1 MSLSEDLREFAG
13 VVELLEEHG
22 VEVQGARSIQTDVEG
37 ELIRGELTVLVATDT
52 EISVD
57 ATATVTDDDVDPDD
71 PLEDDVQADDDR
83 DDRDGVPCPE
93 CDRTFDD
100 VRAMKNH
107 RARAHEGGG
116 LDVGDS
122 ELWCGICQ
130 KGPMT
135 DHGLKSHHGRMH
147 GGEDLDP
154 VTDPPEE
161 WLDEDDDVPLH
172 HDHGRLREAY
182 EAADGVIADTAEQ
195 LDVDVT
201 TGAVRYQL
209 IQHGIH
215 DPDGDQDAGDDED
228 QEDFEDDVDEEN
240 VATEDEADPQPV
252 VTNGGG
258 SGFRA
263 QVRLRLRRRHR
274 RRPGRRRRR
283 SRRPARG
290 PRRGGG
296 GPGRRDRRRPERP
309 PRPAGVERQSRR
321 RDGTDRGG
329 RPPGEALDRL
339 PAGRRGRG
347 TPRCPGGERV
357 A

>member
-1 MSLSEDLREFAG
+1 MSLSEDLREFAD

-22 VEVQGARSIQTDVEG
+22 VEVQGAPSIQTDVEG
-37 ELIRGELTVLVATDT
+37 ELICGELTVLVATDT

-57 ATATVTDDDVDPDD
+57 ATATVADDDVDPDD

-83 DDRDGVPCPE
+83 DDGGGVPCPE

-161 WLDEDDDVPLH
+161 WLDEDDDVPPH
-172 HDHGRLREAY
+172 HDPGRLREAY

-215 DPDGDQDAGDDED
+215 DPDGDQDAGNDED
-228 QEDFEDDVDEEN
+228 QEDYEDDVDEED

-258 SGFRA
+258 QVSEPESDSDSGADTADVQEDVDVDPDDPLEAHGVAEGDLVDAIAGA
-263 QVRLRLRRRHR
+263 QSVHYVQRELNV
-274 RRPGRRRRR
+274 
-283 SRRPARG
+283 SRDVATELIAAAGLLEKLSTGCPPVDEAEA
-290 PRRGGG
+290 RRGVQ
-296 GPGRRDRRRPERP
+296 EVS
-309 PRPAGVERQSRR
+309 A
-321 RDGTDRGG
+321 
-329 RPPGEALDRL
+329 
-339 PAGRRGRG
+339 
-347 TPRCPGGERV
+347 
-357 A
+357 